1 MYTNTQN
8 NVIVGELVSTPAS
21 TSPELGD
28 GSPALIPPALAERPL
43 IAVPEVDELA
53 SLFRVLGSD
62 TRLRI
67 LHTIARSGEAAV
79 TAIAEEVGASPQSV
93 SNHLQRMADQ
103 QIVATRRDG
112 NRIYYRLI
120 DPCVGGLIELGLC
133 LLGNQPPGERL
144 G

>member
-1 MYTNTQN
+1 M
-8 NVIVGELVSTPAS
+8 STPESAA
-21 TSPELGD
+21 T
-28 GSPALIPPALAERPL
+28 AVIPPALAERPL
-43 IAVPEVDELA
+43 IDGNDVDQLA
-53 SLFRVLGSD
+53 SLFRILGSD

-79 TAIAEEVGASPQSV
+79 TAIATDVGASPQSV

-112 NRIYYRLI
+112 NRIFYRLI

-133 LLGNQPPGERL
+133 LLENQPADDGPA
-144 G
+144 